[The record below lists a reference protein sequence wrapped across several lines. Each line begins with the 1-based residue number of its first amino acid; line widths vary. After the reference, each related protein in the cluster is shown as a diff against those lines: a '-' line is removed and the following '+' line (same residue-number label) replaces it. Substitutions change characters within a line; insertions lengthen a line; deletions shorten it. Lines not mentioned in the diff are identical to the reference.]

1 MYSFFLLFLFCSID
15 QIQQQDSAGLPT
27 KKVPFD
33 LSRSQSLASAPHPRF
48 TLLGQFMLRRT
59 PASCFRQSVVP
70 YFENDTV
77 RRNSN
82 SFG

>member
-1 MYSFFLLFLFCSID
+1 MYEILKGPRSGTSRAPIKLRFAHDSGILFFVFW
-15 QIQQQDSAGLPT
+15 GR
-27 KKVPFD
+27 K
-33 LSRSQSLASAPHPRF
+33 SLASAPHPRF
-48 TLLGQFMLRRT
+48 TSLGQFMLRRT